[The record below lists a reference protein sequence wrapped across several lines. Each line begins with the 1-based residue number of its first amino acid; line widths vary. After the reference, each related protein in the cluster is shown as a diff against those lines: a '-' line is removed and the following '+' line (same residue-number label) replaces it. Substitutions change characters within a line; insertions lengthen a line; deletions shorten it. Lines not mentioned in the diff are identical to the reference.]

1 MKLEQPSLKEALQD
15 INYKIKCEK
24 EESIVYTHH
33 ENVEKPVPCKKDIT
47 HYIITDIDT
56 DITIASI
63 KEDVVKNLED
73 CDKKAESYSLHILNY
88 GNVSPFSDLVFPE
101 IFKETTNL
109 YLEQN
114 QKPIQE
120 YTPLQPKNFHELLS
134 RQDVYE
140 IYKFIYRTIKKYKEQ
155 PSLEK
160 ALEKVNYKIECK
172 KDKSLGETYYKNAT
186 KPVPSKLYRT
196 RCIIT
201 DIDKDIIIASIEK
214 EFFMNLED
222 CSKKDKS
229 YGLYVHDYGFVSP
242 FSDLVLPYIFKAT
255 ANLYLKQN
263 QKPIQKY
270 PPLQPKTKEEYL
282 TQLEIRNIYDK
293 ISEVIEK
300 LR

>member
-24 EESIVYTHH
+24 EKSIVYTHH

-56 DITIASI
+56 DITIACI

-73 CDKKAESYSLHILNY
+73 CDKKTESYSLHILNY

-109 YLEQN
+109 YL
-114 QKPIQE
+114 
-120 YTPLQPKNFHELLS
+120 
-134 RQDVYE
+134 
-140 IYKFIYRTIKKYKEQ
+140 
-155 PSLEK
+155 
-160 ALEKVNYKIECK
+160 
-172 KDKSLGETYYKNAT
+172 
-186 KPVPSKLYRT
+186 
-196 RCIIT
+196 
-201 DIDKDIIIASIEK
+201 
-214 EFFMNLED
+214 
-222 CSKKDKS
+222 
-229 YGLYVHDYGFVSP
+229 
-242 FSDLVLPYIFKAT
+242 
-255 ANLYLKQN
+255 KQN

-270 PPLQPKTKEEYL
+270 TPLQPKTKEEYL
-282 TQLEIRNIYDK
+282 TRLEIRNIYDK